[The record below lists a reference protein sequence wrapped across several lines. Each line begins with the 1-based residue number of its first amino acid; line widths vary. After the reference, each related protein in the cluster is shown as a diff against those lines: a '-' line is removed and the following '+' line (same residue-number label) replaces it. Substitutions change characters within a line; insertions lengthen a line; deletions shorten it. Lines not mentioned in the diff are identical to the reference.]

1 MLGTNIALL
10 IAKQQCTLQAME
22 TLCGTALKVTQAQ
35 GKAVRDIVCDSILRD
50 ERRNSTRTL
59 HSTTVV
65 GVRKQHIAALASMK
79 TVRVWG
85 WADVLRAYVGG
96 LSSVEPLVHPG

>member
-1 MLGTNIALL
+1 
-10 IAKQQCTLQAME
+10 ME

-50 ERRNSTRTL
+50 ERRNRDPDTSTCTRTL